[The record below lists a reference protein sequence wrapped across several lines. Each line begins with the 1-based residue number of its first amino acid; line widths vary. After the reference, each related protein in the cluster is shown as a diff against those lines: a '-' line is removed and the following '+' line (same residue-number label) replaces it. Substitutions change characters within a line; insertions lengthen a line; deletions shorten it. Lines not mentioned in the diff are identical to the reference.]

1 MCSTSHALPNVFKFV
16 ISSPF
21 RFNLLNFNP
30 FASSKPGLQEEPEP
44 ATSLCSPTEL
54 ESLPALELG
63 EEPQVDPKNDVAPTE
78 LDSSVSRD
86 EIEPNESSHEMM
98 MEEARNQDVPSP
110 GDSAPC
116 SPEPDVLRRRDQLMA
131 SRGDSPAAKGR
142 GRGRGG
148 KGKGRG
154 RGRSAKKSVE
164 TEGDE
169 PAPKIPKSRAK
180 RSKEPK
186 SQSVAEDPQH
196 DPPTK
201 KTRERKGRAA
211 SASASSKRKA
221 PDTKQAEPEVE
232 GKEDAVPAPRKKRAP
247 KTKKGEEETDLVTP
261 PRKQQQP
268 EQSKPTPP
276 KAAKAKPQV
285 VLSEDDKESMK
296 KGIQTFDHSTVVPY
310 WSRAAAGL
318 KVTMEAG
325 TSQAGPSD
333 CIFCF
338 QVFQKF
344 HWDMLAPG
352 WTCQQAFY
360 LSGPSPTACSMR
372 TVLEKIQEIVPGLDI
387 CCGQIIAGQYPILVF
402 CCGWFCV
409 GFWPPSLTVHS
420 EAKLIDLHGG
430 DFTKESVV
438 LRWRDIK
445 TDVQQLKQHKRA
457 MD

>member
-1 MCSTSHALPNVFKFV
+1 
-16 ISSPF
+16 
-21 RFNLLNFNP
+21 
-30 FASSKPGLQEEPEP
+30 
-44 ATSLCSPTEL
+44 
-54 ESLPALELG
+54 
-63 EEPQVDPKNDVAPTE
+63 
-78 LDSSVSRD
+78 
-86 EIEPNESSHEMM
+86 
-98 MEEARNQDVPSP
+98 
-110 GDSAPC
+110 
-116 SPEPDVLRRRDQLMA
+116 
-131 SRGDSPAAKGR
+131 
-142 GRGRGG
+142 
-148 KGKGRG
+148 
-154 RGRSAKKSVE
+154 
-164 TEGDE
+164 
-169 PAPKIPKSRAK
+169 
-180 RSKEPK
+180 
-186 SQSVAEDPQH
+186 
-196 DPPTK
+196 
-201 KTRERKGRAA
+201 
-211 SASASSKRKA
+211 
-221 PDTKQAEPEVE
+221 
-232 GKEDAVPAPRKKRAP
+232 
-247 KTKKGEEETDLVTP
+247 
-261 PRKQQQP
+261 
-268 EQSKPTPP
+268 
-276 KAAKAKPQV
+276 
-285 VLSEDDKESMK
+285 MK

-318 KVTMEAG
+318 KVTTEAG